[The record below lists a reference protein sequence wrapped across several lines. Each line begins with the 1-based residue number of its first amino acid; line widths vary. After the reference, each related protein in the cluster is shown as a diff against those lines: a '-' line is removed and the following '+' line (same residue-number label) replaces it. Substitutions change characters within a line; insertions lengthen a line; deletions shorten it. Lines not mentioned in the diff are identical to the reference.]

1 MTDDDATNALLIKA
15 SSLLRDCGERL
26 MDDAETDAVPRLLEE
41 ASRCYD
47 AVARKLSPDDVETAV
62 TAATVAVG
70 RSTVAALALTRCVLD
85 ELDCDWSWEEE
96 SDGPY
101 LGHMRELDEDGI
113 SEPLVAR
120 AIEAAREALDADPGD
135 PLVPLQL
142 AHALCWSG
150 DRDGAVAAYAEV
162 LRRDPEDRVAR
173 DRLDELGEEVPED
186 DDFDGTGSPDRYAF
200 ALVRA
205 EAGNASW
212 GWSSTATASG
222 SVAAARSDAD
232 AVLGS
237 LADAD
242 LTWEEL
248 SEMLRLTLEIHR
260 PGQPVTRFDL
270 IGHVPAE
277 PRSGSFLIDWPGIP
291 EGEPL
296 DPPLPPGRPVRIG
309 GQTCFYGVS
318 DAPRG

>member
-1 MTDDDATNALLIKA
+1 MADDDDATNALLIKA
-15 SSLLRDCGERL
+15 GSLLRDCGERL
-26 MDDAETDAVPRLLEE
+26 MDDAETDGVPRLLEE

-47 AVARKLSPDDVETAV
+47 AVARKLSADDAE
-62 TAATVAVG
+62 TAATVAIG
-70 RSTVAALALTRCVLD
+70 RSTAATLALHQCAWD
-85 ELDCDWSWEEE
+85 ELDCDWSWEDE

-101 LGHMRELDEDGI
+101 LGHMREFDEDGI

-120 AIEAAREALDADPGD
+120 AIETARAALDADPGD

-150 DRDGAVAAYAEV
+150 DRDGAVAAYTEV
-162 LRRDPEDRVAR
+162 LRRDPEDLVAR
-173 DRLDELGEEVPED
+173 DRLAELGEGAPEED
-186 DDFDGTGSPDRYAF
+186 AFEDAGSRARYAF

-205 EAGNASW
+205 EAGKASW
-212 GWSSTATASG
+212 GWSAIALASG
-222 SVAAARSDAD
+222 SVAAAQRDAD
-232 AVLGS
+232 AVLSS

-270 IGHVPAE
+270 VAHVPAE
-277 PRSGSFLIDWPGIP
+277 PRSGSFLIDWSAIP

-296 DPPLPPGRPVRIG
+296 DPPLPPGRPVRVDG
-309 GQTCFYGVS
+309 RTCFHGVS
-318 DAPRG
+318 DGPRR

>member
-1 MTDDDATNALLIKA
+1 MTDDDATPALLIKA
-15 SSLLRDCGERL
+15 GALLRDCGERL
-26 MDDAETDAVPRLLEE
+26 MDDAETDAVPRLLAETT
-41 ASRCYD
+41 RCYD
-47 AVARKLSPDDVETAV
+47 AVAGKLSANDAE

-70 RSTVAALALTRCVLD
+70 RSTVAALALHQCAWD
-85 ELDCDWSWEEE
+85 ELDCDWSWEDE

-101 LGHMRELDEDGI
+101 LGHMQEFDDDGI

-120 AIEAAREALDADPGD
+120 AVEAARAALDADPGD
-135 PLVPLQL
+135 PLVRLHL

-162 LRRDPEDRVAR
+162 LRRDPEDHVAR
-173 DRLDELGEEVPED
+173 DRLAELGEEVSED
-186 DDFDGTGSPDRYAF
+186 DDFDGIGSPSPGRYAF

-212 GWSSTATASG
+212 GWSSVATACG
-222 SVAAARSDAD
+222 SVAAARRDAD
-232 AVLGS
+232 AVLKS

-242 LTWEEL
+242 LTREEL
-248 SEMLRLTLEIHR
+248 SEMLRLTLEVHR

-270 IGHVPAE
+270 IDRVPAE
-277 PRSGSFLIDWPGIP
+277 PREGVFLIDWSGIP

-296 DPPLPPGRPVRIG
+296 DPPLPPGRPVRFDG
-309 GQTCFYGVS
+309 ETCFHGGRS
-318 DAPRG
+318 

>member
-1 MTDDDATNALLIKA
+1 MTDDDATPALLIKA
-15 SSLLRDCGERL
+15 SALLRACGERL
-26 MDDAETDAVPRLLEE
+26 MDDAETDAVPRLLAE

-47 AVARKLSPDDVETAV
+47 AVARQLGADDAE

-70 RSTVAALALTRCVLD
+70 RSTTAALALHQYAWD
-85 ELDCDWSWEEE
+85 ELDCDWSWEDE

-101 LGHMRELDEDGI
+101 LGHMREFDEEGI

-120 AIEAAREALDADPGD
+120 AIEAARTALDADPGD

-142 AHALCWSG
+142 GHALCWSG

-162 LRRDPEDRVAR
+162 LRRDPGDLVAR
-173 DRLDELGEEVPED
+173 DRLAELGEEVPEEGASG
-186 DDFDGTGSPDRYAF
+186 GTGSPSPGRYAF
-200 ALVRA
+200 ALIRA

-212 GWSSTATASG
+212 GWSSIALASG
-222 SVAAARSDAD
+222 TVAAARRDAD
-232 AVLGS
+232 GVLSS

-242 LTWEEL
+242 LTREEL
-248 SEMLRLTLEIHR
+248 AEMLRLTLEIHH

-270 IGHVPAE
+270 IDHVPAE
-277 PRSGSFLIDWPGIP
+277 PRSGAFLIDRSGIP

-296 DPPLPPGRPVRIG
+296 DPPLPPGRPVRIDG
-309 GQTCFYGVS
+309 RTCFHGGPVW
-318 DAPRG
+318 PQP